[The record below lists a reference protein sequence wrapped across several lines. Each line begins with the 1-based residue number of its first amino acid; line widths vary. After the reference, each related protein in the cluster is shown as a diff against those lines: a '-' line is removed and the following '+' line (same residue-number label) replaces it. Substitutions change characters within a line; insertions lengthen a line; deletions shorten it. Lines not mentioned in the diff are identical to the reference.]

1 MPKPQF
7 DYAFHMAVDPGSPGD
22 GINDII
28 YLGGVGQ
35 CRSDDSGNKF
45 ENISSGQH
53 ADTHAWA
60 FFRWPYPSPSVVY
73 CGNDGGLVRS
83 TDKGTTW
90 EPLNSGGL
98 QTGLFYNI
106 TTRPTANI
114 LGLRLDHFRTM
125 ESILDLPLLGLIGKV
140 L

>member
-1 MPKPQF
+1 MPEPQF

-35 CRSDDSGNKF
+35 RRSDDSGNKF

-60 FFRWPYPSPSVVY
+60 FFRRPYPSPSVVY
-73 CGNDGGLVRS
+73 CGNDGGLVKS
-83 TDKGTTW
+83 TDKGPTW

-98 QTGLFYNI
+98 QTGLFYD
-106 TTRPTANI
+106 
-114 LGLRLDHFRTM
+114 LLLQGL
-125 ESILDLPLLGLIGKV
+125 LLIS
-140 L
+140 